1 MSVLDWSIVAGFVLA
16 LCGASW
22 VLSRVSSSVADFMAA
37 GRCAGR
43 FVLSMANDMGG
54 FAAIFVVA
62 TFEQFYVSGFP
73 GAWWSIMTLPLWAF
87 VMFSGWVQF
96 RFRET
101 RALTMP
107 GFFAQR
113 YSSGVRKYAGVLAFV
128 SGVMNYGIF
137 PAVTAN
143 LIVAFCG
150 LPQTLSLGGPGGFE
164 LPTML
169 PVMVVILGIAMFVL
183 LTGGLVSV
191 MVTDFLQGLLVIF
204 GTLAIVGFIV
214 YAVGWDTL
222 FDGAASAPAGESK
235 VDPYDQAEVR
245 SFNFWFFMIL
255 TVNRLYSF
263 MAFPTRQGYDAAALS
278 PEEARF
284 SRMLGDWMFNVR
296 AFVLMLLP
304 IAAWVV
310 MHHVDFTDTAAAV
323 QRSIAAI
330 DDEQVQKQMTVP
342 IVLSE
347 LLPVGLMG
355 LFVAMMV
362 GAAVSTDNTFVHSW
376 GSIFVHDVVEP
387 IRDKPLSE
395 KAKLRLLRGATL
407 GVAVFALVWSYFFP
421 IGEYI
426 FMYFQI
432 TSSIYVAGAGALV
445 IGGLYWSRGTA
456 AGAWAALTTGLTI
469 SFTGII
475 LRLVWPYV
483 PALAESRYESFPIN
497 GVWVFFIAMGCSVAA
512 YVVVSLLT
520 CRTPHDM
527 DQMLHRTPA
536 PGSADAASGATSG
549 GGGDPHAHTPRK
561 MFDFKALT
569 PGSRWTVIL
578 YLSFVGLIFGAFV
591 LGNIVSRFVEIPDS
605 LWVNFWQVFVGL
617 LLAVAS
623 VMAVVFLLGGVG
635 DIRRLYRLLG
645 RPAETEPAP
654 EKGSS

>member
-1 MSVLDWSIVAGFVLA
+1 M
-16 LCGASW
+16 
-22 VLSRVSSSVADFMAA
+22 
-37 GRCAGR
+37 
-43 FVLSMANDMGG
+43 
-54 FAAIFVVA
+54 
-62 TFEQFYVSGFP
+62 
-73 GAWWSIMTLPLWAF
+73 
-87 VMFSGWVQF
+87 
-96 RFRET
+96 
-101 RALTMP
+101 
-107 GFFAQR
+107 
-113 YSSGVRKYAGVLAFV
+113 
-128 SGVMNYGIF
+128 
-137 PAVTAN
+137 
-143 LIVAFCG
+143 
-150 LPQTLSLGGPGGFE
+150 SLGGPGEFE

-169 PVMVVILGIAMFVL
+169 PVMVVILSIAMFVL

-222 FDGAASAPAGESK
+222 FEGASSARVGESK
-235 VDPYDQAEVR
+235 IDPYDQSEIR

-323 QRSIAAI
+323 QRSVAAI
-330 DDEQVQKQMTVP
+330 GDAQVQKQMTVP
-342 IVLSE
+342 LVLAE

-387 IRDKPLSE
+387 IRDRPLSE
-395 KAKLRLLRGATL
+395 QAKLKLLRFATL
-407 GVAVFALVWSYFFP
+407 GVAVFAVVWSYFFP

-456 AGAWAALTTGLTI
+456 AGAWAALTTGLII
-469 SFTGII
+469 SFAGII
-475 LRLVWPYV
+475 LRLIWPYV
-483 PALAESRYESFPIN
+483 PVLAGSGYEAFPIN
-497 GVWVFFIAMGCSVAA
+497 GVWVFFIAMGSSVAA
-512 YVVVSLLT
+512 YVLVSVAT
-520 CRTPHDM
+520 CRKPHDM
-527 DQMLHRTPA
+527 DAMLHR
-536 PGSADAASGATSG
+536 GNHAD
-549 GGGDPHAHTPRK
+549 PYAHLPRS
-561 MFDFKALT
+561 MFNLRALK
-569 PGSRWTVIL
+569 PGSRWTVVL
-578 YLSFVGLIFGAFV
+578 YLTFVGLIFGTFLA
-591 LGNIVSRFVEIPDS
+591 GNITSRFVEIPDT
-605 LWVNFWQVFVGL
+605 LWINFWQVFVAF

-623 VMAVVFLLGGVG
+623 IMAVVFLIGGIG
-635 DIRRLYRLLG
+635 DIRRLYRLLAQRG
-645 RPAETEPAP
+645 PSPSPHSKE
-654 EKGSS
+654 EKVHA